1 MNKTILKYGLISG
14 AIASALML
22 ASALYYHRTMDFKYG
37 EVVGYA
43 GILLSML
50 FVYFGTRNYRDRQEG
65 EKFTFLKALEVSLL
79 ITLISCLCYVVTWM
93 FVYEFIMPDFMDKF
107 ADHMV
112 EQMKLSGAGEEQ
124 IRQTA
129 AKMEEYKAIYR
140 NPLKRF
146 AFTFIEPLPVGL
158 LVSLVSS
165 VVLRKK

>member
-22 ASALYYHRTMDFKYG
+22 ISALYYHQTSNFKNG
-37 EVVGYA
+37 EVFGYA

-50 FVYFGTRNYRDRQEG
+50 FVYFGTRAYRDRQEG
-65 EKFTFLKALEVSLL
+65 GKMSFLKAFEVSLL

-112 EQMKLSGAGEEQ
+112 EQMKVSGAGEEQ
-124 IRQTA
+124 IRQEM
-129 AKMEEYKAIYR
+129 AKMEEYKAMYR
-140 NPLKRF
+140 SPLKRF
-146 AFTFIEPLPVGL
+146 ALTFIEPFPVGL
-158 LVSLVSS
+158 LVSIVSS
-165 VVLRKK
+165 IVLRRK

>member
-22 ASALYYHRTMDFKYG
+22 ASAAYYNRTSDFRYG
-37 EVVGYA
+37 EVVGYT

-50 FVYFGTRNYRDRQEG
+50 FVFLGTRAYRDRQEDG
-65 EKFTFLKALEVSLL
+65 KLTFMKALEVSLL

-93 FVYEFIMPDFMDKF
+93 FVYEFIMPDFMEKF

-112 EQMKLSGAGEEQ
+112 EQMKTSGAGEEQ
-124 IRQTA
+124 IRQTT
-129 AKMEEYKAIYR
+129 AKMEEYKAMYR
-140 NPLKRF
+140 SPVKRF
-146 AFTFIEPLPVGL
+146 ALTFIEPLPVGL

-165 VVLRKK
+165 LVLRKV